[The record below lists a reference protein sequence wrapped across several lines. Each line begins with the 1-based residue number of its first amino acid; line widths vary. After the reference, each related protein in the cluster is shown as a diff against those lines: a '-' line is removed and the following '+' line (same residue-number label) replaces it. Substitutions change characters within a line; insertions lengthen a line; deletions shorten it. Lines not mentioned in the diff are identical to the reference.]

1 MNAPGRYEQIRTIGL
16 WMIALNIALALV
28 KFYFGWQFRSVAL
41 EADAFHTFS
50 DALTTA
56 LVLVGAYIAR
66 KPADREH
73 PFGHGR
79 AEFLSGF
86 ALAVILGMVALE
98 ILVRSAARML
108 QPTSPGVSVGVALV
122 IVATGLVKQGMAWVS
137 RRYGQRLEA
146 PGLTSDAYHH
156 LTDALTSYGVALGL
170 LLQPRFPWIDGFLG
184 LGVSGFILF
193 LAFRL
198 IRDIGSSLL
207 GTGPTASL
215 ESLIRQEARKIPGL
229 RNPHNIRVH
238 GYGNY
243 YEITLHVEVEPSMP
257 LSEAHALA
265 TRLER
270 AIAKKIEGK
279 VTVHVEPAFPSRA
292 DDEGA

>member
-1 MNAPGRYEQIRTIGL
+1 MNTARRYEKIRAVGL
-16 WMIALNIALALV
+16 WMILLNTALALV
-28 KFYFGWQFRSVAL
+28 KFYFGWRFRSVAL
-41 EADAFHTFS
+41 EADAFHTLS

-56 LVLVGAYIAR
+56 LVLIGAHIAR

-98 ILVRSAARML
+98 IMVRSVARVL
-108 QPTSPGVSVGVALV
+108 QPTSPGVSGWVALV
-122 IVATGLVKQGMAWVS
+122 IAATGLVKHGMAWAS
-137 RRYGQRLEA
+137 KRYGEELEA
-146 PGLTSDAYHH
+146 PGLKSDAYHH
-156 LTDALTSYGVALGL
+156 FTDALTSYVVALGL
-170 LLQPRFPWIDGFLG
+170 LLQPRWPWVDGILG
-184 LGVSGFILF
+184 LAVTGFILF
-193 LAFRL
+193 LAYRL

-207 GTGPTASL
+207 GTGPSAQL
-215 ESLIRQEARKIPGL
+215 ESLIREEVARIPGL
-229 RNPHNIRVH
+229 RNPHSIRVH

-279 VTVHVEPAFPSRA
+279 VTVHVEPAFPSSSA
-292 DDEGA
+292 D

>member
-1 MNAPGRYEQIRTIGL
+1 MSFQDSERYRQIRTLGL
-16 WMIALNIALALV
+16 WMILLNTALAAV
-28 KFYFGWQFRSVAL
+28 KFYFGWRFQSVAL
-41 EADAFHTFS
+41 EADAFHTLS

-56 LVLVGAYIAR
+56 LVLLGAHIAR
-66 KPADREH
+66 KPADQEH

-98 ILVRSAARML
+98 ILVRSVGRIVHPA
-108 QPTSPGVSVGVALV
+108 SPGVTWPVALV
-122 IVATGLVKQGMAWVS
+122 IFGTGLVKQGMAWVS
-137 RRYGQRLEA
+137 ERYGEALEA
-146 PGLTSDAYHH
+146 PGLKSDAYHH
-156 LTDALTSYGVALGL
+156 FTDALTSYVVAAGL
-170 LLQPRFPWIDGFLG
+170 WVQPRFPWVDGVLG
-184 LGVSGFILF
+184 LGIAGFILW
-193 LAFRL
+193 LAYRL
-198 IRDIGSSLL
+198 IREIGSSLL
-207 GTGPTASL
+207 GTRPSASL
-215 ESLIRQEARKIPGL
+215 EALIREEVQRIPAL

-270 AIAKKIEGK
+270 AISEKIEGK
-279 VTVHVEPAFPSRA
+279 VTVHVEPAFPSRSA
-292 DDEGA
+292 E